1 MTDSQANTET
11 YVNVDTTIIPLPCL
25 TDATLTLESRIATLT
40 LDRHDVRNALT
51 GTALVD
57 DIVAVAEWVNRCD
70 AVSVLVITG
79 AGSAFSAGGNVKDM
93 AERGGDFAG
102 DVAEVAERYRR
113 GIQRIP
119 LALEAVEVPIIAAIN
134 GAAIGAG
141 FDLANMADMRI
152 ASSRAKFGETFLN
165 LGIIP
170 GDGGAWFMQ
179 RQIGYQRAFELTL
192 SGRVIDAVEAKDYGI
207 VLEVAEPEALMERVM
222 EHARKIAAQ
231 PPKATRL
238 TKRLMKQAQQM
249 ELKPFLDVCAVFQG
263 MCHNEP
269 EHLEA
274 VNTMLEK
281 MANK

>member
-1 MTDSQANTET
+1 MSRM
-11 YVNVDTTIIPLPCL
+11 LPEL
-25 TDATLTLESRIATLT
+25 TDATLTLESRVATLT
-40 LDRHDVRNALT
+40 LNRHDVRNALT

-57 DIVAVAEWVNRCD
+57 DIVATAAWVNHSQD
-70 AVSVLVITG
+70 VSVLVITG
-79 AGSAFSAGGNVKDM
+79 AGSAFCAGGNVKDM
-93 AERGGDFAG
+93 AERSGDFAG

-113 GIQRIP
+113 GIQRMP
-119 LALEAVEVPIIAAIN
+119 LALHQVEVPIIAAVN

-152 ASSRAKFGETFLN
+152 ASRKASFGETFLN

-192 SGRVIDAVEAKDYGI
+192 SGRVISADEALAYGV
-207 VLEVAEPEALMERVM
+207 VLEVVEPEQLMEAALA
-222 EHARKIAAQ
+222 HANRIAAQ

-238 TKRLMKQAQQM
+238 TKRLLKMAPDM

-274 VNTMLEK
+274 VERLLARMK
-281 MANK
+281 R

>member
-1 MTDSQANTET
+1 MSRT
-11 YVNVDTTIIPLPCL
+11 LPEL
-25 TDATLTLESRIATLT
+25 TDATLTLENRVATLT
-40 LDRHDVRNALT
+40 LNRHDVRNALT

-57 DIVAVAEWVNRCD
+57 DIVATAAWVNRCQD
-70 AVSVLVITG
+70 VSVLVITG
-79 AGSAFSAGGNVKDM
+79 TGSAFCAGGNVKDM
-93 AERGGDFAG
+93 AERSGDFAG
-102 DVAEVAERYRR
+102 DVAEVAERYRQ
-113 GIQRIP
+113 GIQRMP
-119 LALEAVEVPIIAAIN
+119 LALNQVEVPIIAAVN

-141 FDLANMADMRI
+141 FDLANMADLRI
-152 ASSRAKFGETFLN
+152 ASRKASFGETFLN

-192 SGRVIDAVEAKDYGI
+192 SGRVISADEALAYGV
-207 VLEVAEPEALMERVM
+207 VLEVVEPEQLMEAALA
-222 EHARKIAAQ
+222 HAKRMAAQ

-238 TKRLMKQAQQM
+238 TKRLMKMAPDM

-274 VNTMLEK
+274 VERLLARMK
-281 MANK
+281 R

>member
-1 MTDSQANTET
+1 MTDTHANARH
-11 YVNVDTTIIPLPCL
+11 NPDNIPLPSL
-25 TDATLTLESRIATLT
+25 TDAALTLKERIATLT

-57 DIVAVAEWVNRCD
+57 DIIAVTEWINRCE

-79 AGSAFSAGGNVKDM
+79 AGSTFSAGGNVKDM
-93 AERGGDFAG
+93 AERSGDFAG
-102 DVAEVAERYRR
+102 DVAEVADRYRQ
-113 GIQRIP
+113 GIQRMP
-119 LALEAVEVPIIAAIN
+119 LALEAVEVPVIAAVN

-170 GDGGAWFMQ
+170 GDGGAWLMQ

-192 SGRVIDAVEAKDYGI
+192 SGRVIDADEAREYGI
-207 VLEVAEPEALMERVM
+207 VLEVADPEALMDAAM
-222 EHARKIAAQ
+222 THARRIAAQ

-238 TKRLMKQAQQM
+238 TKRLMKQAGSM
-249 ELKPFLDVCAVFQG
+249 ELKPFLDLCAVFQG

-274 VNTMLEK
+274 VNAMLDK
-281 MANK
+281 MARR